1 MRFHAVSISDE
12 YPEGKKPFTE
22 AEETARDAE
31 EAAWIAGADGR
42 AAEKVRTDRDL
53 RLAKT
58 DLHAL
63 ADNTLTTAMTE
74 YRQALRDIPTQ
85 AGFPNSINWPTEP
98 V

>member
-42 AAEKVRTDRDL
+42 AAEKVRTDRDSK
-53 RLAKT
+53 LAVT
-58 DLHAL
+58 DFHAL
-63 ADNTLTTAMTE
+63 SDTDMSEEITT

-85 AGFPNSINWPTEP
+85 DGFPHEVTWPDSP
-98 V
+98 